1 MTSIDETKI
10 ESRHD
15 FPKCFDKEDGEEVEV
30 LETVE
35 ETVETVEETPKK
47 KVKRLPSAYNI
58 FVKEH
63 IGDFKNLPAKERMKA
78 VGNLWKE
85 SKSK

>member
-15 FPKCFDKEDGEEVEV
+15 FPKCFDKEDGEIVDVVE
-30 LETVE
+30 TP
-35 ETVETVEETPKK
+35 VETVEETPKK

-78 VGNLWKE
+78 VGAKWKE